1 MTIFTRRNLALAG
14 AALATAALTAGAL
27 IASTARAAVEN
38 GLAAPAFAVEDSY
51 GKTRTLA
58 EFAGKPVVLEWTNDG
73 CPFTRKHYDSGNMQR
88 LQKEARAQG
97 AAWLTVISSAP
108 GKQGYADAARAND
121 LTKARGA
128 APTAVLLDPT
138 GALGH
143 LYGAKTTPHMFVI
156 GGAGRVIYQGA
167 IDDRATPSKADIPG
181 AKNYV
186 RLALADM
193 KAGRPVAVASTRPY
207 GCSVK
212 YQE

>member
-1 MTIFTRRNLALAG
+1 MTILTRRNLALVA

-27 IASTARAAVEN
+27 IASTAHAAVQN
-38 GLAAPAFAVEDSY
+38 GFAAPAFAARDSD

-58 EFAGKPVVLEWTNDG
+58 EFAGKTIVLEWTNDG
-73 CPFTRKHYDSGNMQR
+73 CPFTRKHYESGNMQS
-88 LQKEARAQG
+88 LQKVAAAEG
-97 AAWLTVISSAP
+97 VAWLTVISSAP
-108 GKQGYADAARAND
+108 GKQGYADAARANE
-121 LTKARGA
+121 LTRTSGA

-156 GGAGRVIYQGA
+156 DPAGKVVYQGA
-167 IDDRATPSKADIPG
+167 IDSRATPSTADIAG

-186 RLALADM
+186 SLALNDLR
-193 KAGRPVAVASTRPY
+193 AGRPVAIASTQPY

-212 YQE
+212 YQQ